1 MGPADALSRANE
13 PLIDVREPD
22 DVLIDLTRSPSV
34 PGSRDA
40 PSVIDDG
47 PIVIE
52 PGATPMAT
60 WQRAVKRTVDLVLA
74 VVTLVVTAP
83 ILAVLA
89 VVIAI
94 DSPGSPIFRQTRV
107 GVGGEPFTFYK
118 FRTMYVDARE
128 RFPQMYAYDY
138 DPDDLPTLY
147 FKHAHD
153 LRLTRVGAWLRR
165 TSLDELPNLI
175 NVVRGEMSLV
185 GPRPEIPEMLPYY
198 RPEEQVKFAV
208 KPGMTGLA
216 QINGRNILRFRE
228 TNAFDV
234 RYVESCSLRTDLSVL
249 LRTPVAVLKML
260 GAL

>member
-1 MGPADALSRANE
+1 MGPEGSLSLPNDPTTDLRG
-13 PLIDVREPD
+13 PD
-22 DVLIDLTRSPSV
+22 LLIDLVHAHPPAPAPTRPDPST
-34 PGSRDA
+34 DA
-40 PSVIDDG
+40 HAVIDPG
-47 PIVIE
+47 P
-52 PGATPMAT
+52 TPLAP
-60 WQRAVKRTVDLVLA
+60 WQRALKRMVDLVLA
-74 VVTLVVTAP
+74 SVTLAVAVP
-83 ILAVLA
+83 MLVVLA

-94 DSPGSPIFRQTRV
+94 DSPGGPIFRQTRV
-107 GVGGEPFTFYK
+107 GLGGQTFTFYK

-128 RFPQMYAYDY
+128 RFPQMYAYQY

-165 TSLDELPNLI
+165 TSLDELPNLV

-185 GPRPEIPEMLPYY
+185 GPRPEIPEMLRYY